1 MGGLEHS
8 GRRLLQLSKCGA
20 MEGNL
25 ALRTPSLARRLP
37 ALCAVMFCL
46 GAGLEY
52 VMCKTGF
59 YNVTAVKEG
68 QKAAAQKQEED
79 EFWMRVKARRAER
92 EAKVTI
98 RSSSE

>member
-1 MGGLEHS
+1 
-8 GRRLLQLSKCGA
+8 

-37 ALCAVMFCL
+37 ALCGLMFCL

-68 QKAAAQKQEED
+68 QRAASQRAEEE
-79 EFWMRVKARRAER
+79 EFWMRVKARRAAR
-92 EAKVTI
+92 EAQVTI
-98 RSSSE
+98 RSEE